1 MGAIVRDSTGRVM
14 AALSKKFTATFST
27 NKDMEAEALCHSLH
41 WAKNLDLP
49 IQVVESDAL
58 TIHQTFIG
66 HFIVKNLTD
75 GAESCHP
82 QDKLRKTHQR
92 SH

>member
-1 MGAIVRDSTGRVM
+1 MGAIVRDSTGRVI
-14 AALSKKFTATFST
+14 AALSKKFGGTFST
-27 NKDMEAEALCHSLH
+27 KDMEAKALCHSLH

-58 TIHQTFIG
+58 TSHQTLIG
-66 HFIVKNLTD
+66 HFVVKNLAD
-75 GAESCHP
+75 GAESCHH